1 MFTLIMA
8 QKKRKEDREPIQVGV
23 GVKRKVER
31 FLVGKKKSLG
41 EFYNEAAEEKLKR
54 EKQ

>member
-1 MFTLIMA
+1 MFTLDMA

-23 GVKRKVER
+23 SIKRKVER
-31 FLVGKKKSLG
+31 HLVGKKKSLG

-54 EKQ
+54 EKL